1 MFDWQA
7 SLQQRSSATNGVRH
21 PPDVITFVHILV
33 RLLVS
38 AACLSID
45 VFVRKYRFVSM
56 STTAATAA
64 TSEGAGFDALMTLL
78 ENDVMSAA
86 GSLMDTRQL
95 GFVAVVVGG
104 AFVCHVTAYVCTTM
118 RMPLAGLTVPSFLS
132 TPLAAVVI
140 FYACSEARSVLH
152 YLLSTIL

>member
-1 MFDWQA
+1 M
-7 SLQQRSSATNGVRH
+7 ST
-21 PPDVITFVHILV
+21 
-33 RLLVS
+33 S
-38 AACLSID
+38 AAS
-45 VFVRKYRFVSM
+45 V
-56 STTAATAA
+56 AATAA

-86 GSLMDTRQL
+86 GSLIDTRQL
-95 GFVAVVVGG
+95 GVIAVVVGG
-104 AFVCHVTAYVCTTM
+104 AFVCHVTAYVSATM

-152 YLLSTIL
+152 LSLIFYAI